1 MDFSI
6 VRYRAIAG
14 RVNKTVR
21 FFSGKRNKVPRRVD
35 KIVHFI
41 HTRGTRFLGV
51 WIWVSG
57 EESLL
62 WGFVRGGWILFIG

>member
-1 MDFSI
+1 MFYSGK
-6 VRYRAIAG
+6 RN
-14 RVNKTVR
+14 RVPRRVDKTVR
-21 FFSGKRNKVPRRVD
+21 FYSGKRNRVPRRVD

-51 WIWVSG
+51 WIGVSG

-62 WGFVRGGWILFIG
+62 WGFVGGGWILFIG